1 MTKIKKLTL
10 ALFAVSLLLA
20 GCRAQK
26 EMEVVDIPEPEE
38 PVEVVEEEPTE
49 EEIASI
55 PVREEKVSFDL
66 AEEKERAV
74 HEVNQ
79 FFVIVGSFRYE
90 DNAQRFMRQLRD
102 QGFDPFILLS
112 EFGFHRVCVDSYTD
126 ETEARV
132 RVHQIRTR
140 YSDYNDTWLLIKR

>member
-1 MTKIKKLTL
+1 MKKVKILTL
-10 ALFAVSLLLA
+10 AALAIAVFMT

-26 EMEVVDIPEPEE
+26 EMEVVDIPEPEK
-38 PVEVVEEEPTE
+38 PVEVKEEEPTE
-49 EEIASI
+49 AEIARI
-55 PVREEKVSFDL
+55 PVREERVSFDL
-66 AEEKERAV
+66 AEEKERAA

-112 EFGFHRVCVDSYTD
+112 EFGFHRVCVDSHTD

-140 YSDYNDTWLLIKR
+140 YSDYNDAWLLIKR